1 MAVPE
6 PVSVVMAVPEPVSV
20 VKVMILVRG
29 DAGDSAG
36 GNGNDIG

>member
-1 MAVPE
+1 MPV
-6 PVSVVMAVPEPVSV
+6 PVSVPMAVPEPVSV

-29 DAGDSAG
+29 GAGDSAA